1 MNSQLNDRLKKK
13 KRWIEV
19 FYSPLR
25 ARTTIIR
32 RTGRKMRRKRRR
44 RRNEKKKKRRKDFG
58 NSLEVEGLNA
68 WRGGGSSFRL
78 FKL

>member
-1 MNSQLNDRLKKK
+1 MNSQLNDSK

-44 RRNEKKKKRRKDFG
+44 RRDEKKKKKKRFWQFVGSRGIKC
-58 NSLEVEGLNA
+58 LEGRWFEFPVV
-68 WRGGGSSFRL
+68 
-78 FKL
+78 